1 MGNITGSFF
10 CCDCLGEIIRGWL
23 YQGENLH
30 KGLIGPDGSMISLE
44 GMIIGC
50 RVNNVY
56 PDGGMEVSF
65 DHNISGHQTTS
76 TRYIIVN
83 NRDNKALS
91 CFQTFVTLKILE
103 DRRYVLVTEIANSN
117 TEGKTLAGNEAFTGE
132 EKEANVVLHD
142 SLKGENCD
150 KNPLV
155 DPEVVTSEISELK
168 CADINQAYNDD
179 KSDLEIVSPLR
190 LDEDVIEGSSVMIE
204 NFRIYDDHGITS

>member
-1 MGNITGSFF
+1 MGNIAGSFL

-50 RVNNVY
+50 RVNNIY
-56 PDGGMEVSF
+56 SDGGMEVSF

-83 NRDNKALS
+83 NKNIKDLP
-91 CFQTFVTLKILE
+91 CLQTFVTLKILE

-117 TEGKTLAGNEAFTGE
+117 TQGKTLSGNEVFTGE
-132 EKEANVVLHD
+132 GKEANDVVSD
-142 SLKGENCD
+142 PLKGEDCD
-150 KNPLV
+150 KKSLV

-168 CADINQAYNDD
+168 CDDKNQACNDD
-179 KSDLEIVSPLR
+179 KSDLEIVSPLT
-190 LDEDVIEGSSVMIE
+190 LDDDAIEGSSVMIE
-204 NFRIYDDHGITS
+204 NFRIYDDHAITS